1 MSAEGFVVV
10 VNVEPES
17 GVVAAAVLEGLAESD
32 APILEEEADD
42 SPMLEEADDPA
53 EELAADEDGVA
64 PACRTS
70 SISLIWGQKVKAR
83 ATMQA
88 FARFSIRALRRT

>member
-10 VNVEPES
+10 VNVGPES
-17 GVVAAAVLEGLAESD
+17 CGVVAAVLEGLAESD
-32 APILEEEADD
+32 AAILEEADD
-42 SPMLEEADDPA
+42 SPMLEEADDSA